1 MGSCTYLITNDE
13 FLDLLGNAFLWFIVI
28 AIIHGF
34 FFGTLGH
41 RILKSKGYPE
51 NENHGFNLGCFLG
64 IFGLIICALKQNRNP
79 PQPPPYQNG
88 PYRYTGSPTPP
99 SYQQPDPTITVEE
112 ELRSLQSLYDQG
124 LINEEEYIATR
135 KKILGI

>member
-1 MGSCTYLITNDE
+1 MTSGEFYNFMGHLFRWMLIIGLIDG
-13 FLDLLGNAFLWFIVI
+13 L
-28 AIIHGF
+28 
-34 FFGTLGH
+34 FFGFLGH
-41 RILKSKGYPE
+41 RILKNKGYGKG
-51 NENHGFNLGCFLG
+51 ENHGFLLGFFLSF
-64 IFGLIICALKQNRNP
+64 FGLIICALKQNRNI
-79 PQPPPYQNG
+79 PQPPPYQND

-99 SYQQPDPTITVEE
+99 PYQQPDPTITVEE